1 MVYTS
6 FLIKCHTLSHHS
18 QNGAFPGD
26 WSGAMCSGSALS
38 DPLHWIQVLDLF
50 ISALSNLTISPFS
63 PFCSICSISHVVY
76 IPLSRP
82 YLPFPAILC
91 YPVGIF
97 SPSHPKRLYWQ
108 IKSPGEVRQTYIIYP
123 TTSGPFAWLGC
134 TSETF
139 ICFRSVRI
147 CAHATMILN

>member
-6 FLIKCHTLSHHS
+6 FLFKCHTLSHHS

-26 WSGAMCSGSALS
+26 WSGTMCSGPVSS
-38 DPLHWIQVLDLF
+38 DPLHWIQLLDLF
-50 ISALSNLTISPFS
+50 VSTLSNLTISPLP
-63 PFCSICSISHVVY
+63 PFCSSCSISHVVCM
-76 IPLSRP
+76 PFSRP
-82 YLPFPAILC
+82 HLPFLPFRVIR
-91 YPVGIF
+91 GEF
-97 SPSHPKRLYWQ
+97 SPSPSKTALRANK
-108 IKSPGEVRQTYIIYP
+108 KSPGEVRQTYIIYP